1 MNICREE
8 TALRYF
14 QMIGVC
20 IGYIHTLDTQDWRLD
35 TSRVHIGYMTI
46 VLSIENE
53 FVLCDTLTLMKH
65 RLSESD
71 PMTWGSTAVPLWL
84 PWYCSLFQGCWPVF
98 QCI

>member
-1 MNICREE
+1 
-8 TALRYF
+8 
-14 QMIGVC
+14 
-20 IGYIHTLDTQDWRLD
+20 
-35 TSRVHIGYMTI
+35 MTI

-84 PWYCSLFQGCWPVF
+84 PGIVLSSRDVGQCFSVYSHKYSLLLSFNSLFNSLP
-98 QCI
+98 